1 MTVANRITIG
11 KLENSIGVDVFIA
24 TIMIRSERTILKVN
38 IMSSMNAGIGKINR
52 VRTSNTKAGVV
63 TASEILANGI
73 CRKFDIK

>member
-24 TIMIRSERTILKVN
+24 TIMIRSERTMLKVN

-63 TASEILANGI
+63 TAADILANGI

>member
-63 TASEILANGI
+63 TAPDILANGI